1 MTKLFCNP
9 NDQRCIQSR
18 DWGLLLLRITVGVFM
33 LVFHG
38 LPKLQNYA
46 ELSQTF
52 PPMLGMSSQ
61 VALSLIIF
69 AEVFMSI
76 ALILGLLTRL
86 ATIPL
91 IIGLGV
97 ASFVAHA
104 GDPIADRE
112 MSLLYFFLYVVI
124 LLTGPGKIS
133 LDSLIYKRFCPHGKK
148 PNEGLT
154 A

>member
-9 NDQRCIQSR
+9 NDPRCANVR
-18 DWGLLLLRITVGVFM
+18 DWGLLLLRLTVGVFM
-33 LVFHG
+33 LTFHG
-38 LPKLQNYA
+38 LPKLQNFA
-46 ELSQTF
+46 ELSQNF

-61 VALSLIIF
+61 MGLVLIIF
-69 AEVFMSI
+69 AEFFMSI
-76 ALILGLLTRL
+76 ALILGLFTRL

-104 GDPIADRE
+104 GDPIAARE
-112 MSLLYFFLYVVI
+112 MSLLYFLIYVVI

-133 LDSLIYKRFCPHGKK
+133 LDTLIYNKFCPRGSNKK
-148 PNEGLT
+148 
-154 A
+154 

>member
-1 MTKLFCNP
+1 MTKLFCDP
-9 NDQRCIQSR
+9 NDARCVNYR
-18 DWGLLLLRITVGVFM
+18 DLGLLLLRVTVGVFM

-38 LPKLQNYA
+38 LPKLQNFA

-61 VALSLIIF
+61 VGLTLIIF
-69 AEVFMSI
+69 AEVFASI
-76 ALILGLLTRL
+76 ALILGLFTRL

-104 GDPIADRE
+104 GDPMSARE
-112 MSLLYFFLYVVI
+112 MSMLYFLLYIVI
-124 LLTGPGKIS
+124 LLTGPGKLS
-133 LDSLIYKRFCPHGKK
+133 LDTLIYNKFCPHGKNK
-148 PNEGLT
+148 K
-154 A
+154 

>member
-1 MTKLFCNP
+1 MTKLFCGP
-9 NDQRCIQSR
+9 NDSRCLHVR
-18 DWGLLLLRITVGVFM
+18 DWGLLLLRLTAGFFM
-33 LVFHG
+33 LTLHG

-69 AEVFMSI
+69 AEFFCSI
-76 ALILGLLTRL
+76 ALILGLFTRL
-86 ATIPL
+86 ATVPL

-104 GDPIADRE
+104 GDPLAARE
-112 MSLLYFFLYVVI
+112 MSLLYFFMYVVI
-124 LLTGPGKIS
+124 LLTGPGKIA
-133 LDSLIYKRFCPHGKK
+133 LDSLIYKRFCPNSRKA
-148 PNEGLT
+148 PTE
-154 A
+154 